1 VSKIPAPGYGTRD
14 SPGHIALWLISLGTQ
29 KDSILQWLGKDEL
42 IKHKTIESAV
52 KFIRARLMEGR
63 AQSESRQDFDAK
75 LTPIRYEDLRHT
87 QGESHTRLQTS
98 TLGRPPFV
106 TPRRHENRPHLSSL
120 AMSTQQPVHTTDAE
134 YNDDDA
140 SDDDVAADDS
150 ETHDPVNP
158 EEDTLLAINSD
169 LNRSRSAVSDTYR
182 GYCSELFVYGKCL
195 RQHSGCTFDHSS
207 AGQERCIQ
215 SFSLLTKRELQQ
227 HAQLEPLSRAIQP
240 AHTGKTTNT
249 YGTKHA
255 GPPVRPYVRTTSSR
269 PYQK

>member
-1 VSKIPAPGYGTRD
+1 MKSLDDLLHLYDLMSQETSNHSVNVSKIPAPGYGTRD

-140 SDDDVAADDS
+140 FDDDVAAHDS

-158 EEDTLLAINSD
+158 EEDTLLAITVPD
-169 LNRSRSAVSDTYR
+169 LLSVIHIEDIAANYSSMANVYANTLVVHLIIHLPVKSAVS
-182 GYCSELFVYGKCL
+182 SHFP
-195 RQHSGCTFDHSS
+195 S
-207 AGQERCIQ
+207 
-215 SFSLLTKRELQQ
+215 
-227 HAQLEPLSRAIQP
+227 
-240 AHTGKTTNT
+240 
-249 YGTKHA
+249 
-255 GPPVRPYVRTTSSR
+255 
-269 PYQK
+269 